1 MTRPKA
7 VVFGCRGPDLA
18 PDEFT
23 FFSEIRPIGFILFSR
38 NCISPRQIRT
48 LTRDLRKSIDDDN
61 APILIDQEGGRVV
74 RLPKPYWREP
84 PAAKIFSDLAEND
97 IDLACE
103 ALNLNIRLIG
113 ADLRALGITVNCLPV
128 LDIRTNDADPI
139 ISDRALGVD
148 AKIISI
154 LGRVV
159 CDALLKEGVLP
170 VIKHIPGHGRANA
183 DSHKALPTV
192 TTALTELSKTDFFP
206 FEILADMPLAM
217 TAHIIYSAID
227 PKNPATNS
235 YTVISE
241 IIREKIGFD
250 GLLIS
255 DDLSMQALDGTF
267 TDRTQAALAAGC
279 DAVLH
284 CNGDMSEMRAI
295 ADTVSYFSDK
305 SVDRL
310 QRALVLIQKFETL
323 DRQVALERLIELG
336 IN

>member
-23 FFSEIRPIGFILFSR
+23 FFSETRPIGFILFSR

-74 RLPKPYWREP
+74 RLRKPYWREP
-84 PAAKIFSDLAEND
+84 PAAQIFSDLAEND

-128 LDIRTNDADPI
+128 LDIRTSDADPI

-154 LGRVV
+154 LGRVA
-159 CDALLKEGVLP
+159 CDSL
-170 VIKHIPGHGRANA
+170 
-183 DSHKALPTV
+183 
-192 TTALTELSKTDFFP
+192 F
-206 FEILADMPLAM
+206 
-217 TAHIIYSAID
+217 
-227 PKNPATNS
+227 
-235 YTVISE
+235 
-241 IIREKIGFD
+241 
-250 GLLIS
+250 
-255 DDLSMQALDGTF
+255 
-267 TDRTQAALAAGC
+267 
-279 DAVLH
+279 
-284 CNGDMSEMRAI
+284 
-295 ADTVSYFSDK
+295 
-305 SVDRL
+305 
-310 QRALVLIQKFETL
+310 
-323 DRQVALERLIELG
+323 
-336 IN
+336 